1 MRHEDGGRRRQSA
14 PGFSGGVHGGARG
27 GARGNALWG
36 GKGDR
41 LPVVLAA
48 LVVLAVVLGAGR
60 VDNARAAKSHA
71 QVAPELLAAAK
82 ASPNALFDVIV
93 QGRGR
98 SSRDLADDIRGTR
111 RDVPGKG
118 LGLRRKFASLA
129 GTSAQLTGRQ
139 LLRLAER
146 RGILAITLDAK
157 TGATEYANSQ
167 VWPASVGVSWD
178 EPPASTS
185 FPTIAIV
192 DSGVQSGRSEFGS
205 RLLTQ
210 MSFVSSGLNTP
221 GDGRGHGTLV
231 ASIAANG
238 GTAYAGAEPRANLVS
253 LDVLDDQGNGRVSD
267 VIAACEWI
275 LAHKDEYNIRVAN
288 LSLNAGGGPFHMD
301 PLDRAVEMLWLNGI
315 VVVVAAGNHG
325 TSAGPTEVLYSPA
338 NDPFVITVGASHT
351 RNTLATS
358 DDNAAPWSAWGYT
371 ADGFLKPELSAPG
384 RWMRGAVPSSSSLKA
399 DFAVRSLGLD
409 NMWMSGTS
417 FAAPVVSGL
426 SATILSRHPS
436 WTPDQV
442 KGALMLSASVP
453 AGYTSDW
460 ALGVGVVNGAAALA
474 TSGAA
479 DPNAG
484 LNEFVSTDSTTGL
497 RSFDG
502 AEWLD
507 EVTDN
512 PAWNSASWSSASWSS
527 ASWSSAS
534 WSSASWSSAS
544 WSSASWS
551 SASWSS
557 ASWAN
562 NAASEEPE
570 PGG

>member
-1 MRHEDGGRRRQSA
+1 MRHEDSRRRQQGS
-14 PGFSGGVHGGARG
+14 SGSVGGL
-27 GARGNALWG
+27 RGNALWG
-36 GKGDR
+36 GR
-41 LPVVLAA
+41 PAQWPVLLAVL
-48 LVVLAVVLGAGR
+48 LVLSVVLGAGR
-60 VDNARAAKSHA
+60 VDNAGAAKRKA
-71 QVAPELLAAAK
+71 QVPESLLVAATANPT
-82 ASPNALFDVIV
+82 AIFDVIV

-98 SSRDLADDIRGTR
+98 SSHELADEIRDTR
-111 RDVPGKG
+111 KDLPGRG

-139 LLRLAER
+139 LLRLADR
-146 RGILAITLDAK
+146 SGVLAITLDSK
-157 TGATEYANSQ
+157 TAAAGYGNGQ
-167 VWPASVGVSWD
+167 VWPASAGVSWSA
-178 EPPASTS
+178 PSANTTY
-185 FPTIAIV
+185 PTIAIV

-210 MSFVSSGLNTP
+210 VNFVSAGLNSP

-238 GTAYAGAEPRANLVS
+238 GASYTGAEPRANLVS
-253 LDVLDDQGNGRVSD
+253 LDVLDDAGYGRVSD

-275 LAHKDEYNIRVAN
+275 IAHKDQYNIRVAN
-288 LSLNAGGGPFHMD
+288 LSLNAGGGPFHLD

-315 VVVVAAGNHG
+315 VVVVASGNYG
-325 TSAGPTEVLYSPA
+325 TPNGPTGVVYSPA
-338 NDPFVITVGASHT
+338 NDPFVITVGASST
-351 RNTLATS
+351 RNTVSTS
-358 DDNAAPWSAWGYT
+358 DDYAAPWSAWGYT
-371 ADGFLKPELSAPG
+371 GEGFLKPELAAPG
-384 RWMRGAVPSSSSLKA
+384 RWMRGAVPSAATMKLG
-399 DFAVRSLGLD
+399 FAERALGPD
-409 NMWMSGTS
+409 YMWMSGTS

-426 SATILSRHPS
+426 VATILSQNPS

-453 AGYTSDW
+453 PGY
-460 ALGVGVVNGAAALA
+460 APGGAFGVGLANGAGALA

-479 DPNAG
+479 NPNAG
-484 LNEFVSTDSTTGL
+484 LNAFVETDSETGL
-497 RSFDG
+497 KAFDG
-502 AEWLD
+502 TEWYD
-507 EVTDN
+507 EASEN
-512 PAWNSASWSSASWSS
+512 ASWNSASWSSASWSS

-562 NAASEEPE
+562 NALSEGPE
-570 PGG
+570 E